1 MERELSVVDCWVET
15 SLKRVYPKTPAG
27 NRKTLRLLSARNDRL
42 SFQICVRNSSMDTEV
57 KVEVVA
63 ESPDDLRMTVRR
75 VGYVP
80 MLHLNTGTPPEETE
94 GLEHLPGLVPE
105 PLFPETSTVLGPA
118 ETQSFWVS
126 VNVPA
131 GVAPG
136 IRKLRFTMKIGDKEK
151 RSLSAAID
159 VRPLVIQ
166 LRRDFLVGHWFYA
179 DSLCDWYK
187 VEPYERD
194 FWRIVEPY
202 MADYMGHENNT
213 MFVPHLTPP
222 INGEHRAQQ
231 LLRVKIPKPGRYEF
245 DFADVRRWIRMAIS
259 HGAES
264 FFFSH
269 LFTQWGAKHA
279 ARVYLSNQDPS
290 SLLWPKETPAT
301 AKIYRDFLVQYLPK
315 LREFMKREGILDRSY
330 VQMSDEPVG
339 EESLVN
345 YRKGKAMVREIAPWI
360 KAIDGLSEV
369 CYYKEGLCEMPIS
382 GLGAAEKFR
391 AENLPHC
398 VYYCCGPRG
407 TWLNRLFDTP
417 LAKIRMTGWLC
428 YRLGASGIMHWGYN
442 YWYRDCTDQPIDP
455 FVEHAMCEWP
465 FIPYGDPF
473 VVYPGKDGP
482 LDSIRWEVFADSI
495 RDYALLQ
502 TAGVSAD
509 DPMLNRIESY
519 EHFPK
524 SESWILSARR
534 KLLGAGE

>member
-1 MERELSVVDCWVET
+1 MSAVDCWIES
-15 SLKRVYPKTPAG
+15 SLKRVYPKTPPG
-27 NRKTLRLLSARNDRL
+27 NRKTMTLLAARNDRV
-42 SFQICVRNSSMDTEV
+42 SFQVCVRDRSEEQEC
-57 KVEVVA
+57 KVEISA
-63 ESPDDLRMTVRR
+63 EASDDLRIRVRR

-80 MLHLNTGTPPEETE
+80 MLHLNTGTPAEDIE
-94 GLEHLPGLVPE
+94 GLEHVPGLVPE
-105 PLFPETSTVLGPA
+105 PLYPETCTMLGPA
-118 ETQSFWVS
+118 ETQSFWLTVD
-126 VNVPA
+126 VPPD
-131 GVAPG
+131 VKPG
-136 IRKLRFTMKIGDKEK
+136 PRKIRIKLKIGEKEK
-151 RSLSAAID
+151 QSLAAVID
-159 VRPLVIQ
+159 VQPFTIQ
-166 LRRDFLVGHWFYA
+166 PRKDFLVGHWFYA

-187 VEPYERD
+187 IEPYERR
-194 FWRIVEPY
+194 FWQIVEPY
-202 MADYMGHENNT
+202 MADYMGHENNI

-231 LLRVKIPKPGRYEF
+231 LLKVTVPKPGRYKF
-245 DFADVRRWIRMAIS
+245 DFRDVRRWIRMAKS
-259 HGAES
+259 HGADS

-279 ARVYLSNQDPS
+279 ARVYLSNQDPK

-301 AKIYRDFLVQYLPK
+301 ADVYRGFLVQYLPK
-315 LREFMKREGILDRSY
+315 LQDFIKREGIFDSSF

-339 EESLVN
+339 EESLIN
-345 YRKGKAMVREIAPWI
+345 YRKGKAMVREIAPWA

-382 GLGAAEKFR
+382 GLGAADKFR
-391 AENLPHC
+391 AEGLPHC

-428 YRLGASGIMHWGYN
+428 YRLGASGILHWGYN
-442 YWYRDCTDQPIDP
+442 YWYKDCTDQPIDP
-455 FVEHAMCEWP
+455 FTEHGMCEWP

-482 LDSIRWEVFADSI
+482 LDSIRWEVFAESI

-502 TAGVSAD
+502 SAGVSPD
-509 DPMLNRIESY
+509 DPMLKQIKSY

-524 SESWILSARR
+524 TESWILSARR
-534 KLLGAGE
+534 KLLGTAT